1 MNSIEDEDKLKSII
15 KYGKYII
22 LLAIVVIILFA
33 LKSCKRGYNDIESE
47 MILAAKQYI
56 TSNNMNITNQ
66 DFIPITKLGDIQG
79 TELCSKASGVI
90 VKNENGKI
98 NYLPYLK
105 CDNYESTIQLK
116 STKYITLLGGD
127 IVILNKGEVYEE
139 KNYTLT
145 RDADVVI
152 TGKVGTEP
160 GVYTLSYKVYD
171 GDLKETVYR
180 TVIVTENDKG
190 ENVTPLK
197 NREDP
202 TLTLMGDKNIVLQV
216 NQKYVE
222 EGYTAIDFEDGKIS
236 RQVRV
241 SPNPEKIDTKKPA
254 IYTITY
260 SVTNSKGNTAI
271 DTRTITV
278 VKYKADL
285 DITLSK
291 STEEITREVK
301 LSLDIKGKGYDR
313 IIKPVSEIS
322 RHYEQTVRNNGKYS
336 FTIQDIY
343 GNKIIK
349 EIDVNNIDNIPPSG
363 TCSALVQGSNTVVD
377 VSASDNKG
385 IAGYSYILDGT
396 ATEYKKET
404 NYKASQKSTTVSV
417 KVKDLVGNETTLKC
431 DVTIKEEPT
440 VSGRPPGS
448 STVIDSTE
456 YVLVAAKNDTVEFAK
471 TVKRLRV
478 AQNDPPG
485 YPDMCL
491 SFAYYHAYNLYNGDN
506 INGMSAPEASKYMYA
521 GRFHEFKNDDKQ
533 VVLEKVYELINAG
546 QPMVI
551 HVNGNKAGT
560 SRHYVTVV
568 GYKKSVT
575 SGSTMSEQD
584 LLIIDSYDGEL
595 ERMDRDTSRFMISGY
610 DTGRK
615 TYGYQLYILK

>member
-1 MNSIEDEDKLKSII
+1 MNSIESEDKLKTII
-15 KYGKYII
+15 KYGKYI
-22 LLAIVVIILFA
+22 LLLTIIVIILFS

-47 MILAAKQYI
+47 MILAAKQYVADR
-56 TSNNMNITNQ
+56 NMNVTNQ
-66 DFIPITKLGDIQG
+66 DFIPITSLGEIEG

-90 VKNENGKI
+90 VKNDNGTIK
-98 NYLPYLK
+98 YLPYLK
-105 CDNYESTIQLK
+105 CDNYESTIQETK
-116 STKYITLLGGD
+116 TKYITLLGGN

-197 NREDP
+197 NREEP
-202 TLTLMGDKNIVLQV
+202 TLTLKGDKEIVLQV
-216 NQKYVE
+216 NQKYRE

-236 RQVRV
+236 RQVKV
-241 SPNPEKIDTKKPA
+241 EPDPEKIDTRKPA
-254 IYTITY
+254 IYAITY
-260 SVTNSKGNTAI
+260 SVTNSKGKTAI
-271 DTRTITV
+271 ATRTITV

-285 DITLSK
+285 DITITK

-301 LSLDIKGKGYDR
+301 LTIDIKGQGYNR
-313 IIKPVSEIS
+313 IVKPVNEIS
-322 RHYEQTVRNNGKYS
+322 RHYDYTVRNNGSYQ
-336 FTIQDIY
+336 FVIEDIY
-343 GNKIIK
+343 KNRIVK
-349 EIDVNNIDNIPPSG
+349 EVQVNNIDNIPPSG
-363 TCSALVQGSNTVVD
+363 TCSALVQGSNTTVD

-404 NYKASQKSTTVSV
+404 NYKASQKSSAVSV

-431 DVTIKEEPT
+431 EVTIKEEPT

-456 YVLVAAKNDTVEFAK
+456 YVLVSAKNDTIEFAQ

-506 INGMSAPEASKYMYA
+506 INGMSAPAASKYMYA

-533 VVLEKVYELINAG
+533 VVLAKVYELINAG

-575 SGSTMSEQD
+575 SGETMSEQD
-584 LLIIDSYDGEL
+584 LLIIDSYDGDL

-610 DTGRK
+610 DTGRT